1 MLYLFKKSRFGLYCI
16 QLVSHHQTFARQ
28 FKSRNAIWVSKCTE
42 YQNYWVLINASWICL
57 GFVIDLSDT
66 GFSDKD
72 LSYTSF
78 YFLETETDFFQINTM
93 FVCKTSGRKPQY
105 IPWRRLEDMSW
116 IRLSNITISY
126 PQDIF
131 KKYWR
136 GRSTLKHV
144 QSTMVVYFINAIAL
158 FKML

>member
-1 MLYLFKKSRFGLYCI
+1 MLYLFKKGDVDFFFSWFLI
-16 QLVSHHQTFARQ
+16 IITFARQ
-28 FKSRNAIWVSKCTE
+28 FESRDAIWVSKCTE
-42 YQNYWVLINASWICL
+42 YQSYWVLINASSICL
-57 GFVIDLSDT
+57 GFVIDLPDT
-66 GFSDKD
+66 GFWDKD
-72 LSYTSF
+72 LSYSSF
-78 YFLETETDFFQINTM
+78 YFLQTETYFFQIKTM
-93 FVCKTSGRKPQY
+93 FLCKTSGRQPQY

-136 GRSTLKHV
+136 WRSTLKHV
-144 QSTMVVYFINAIAL
+144 QSTMVVYFINAIAV